1 MALSELNSQIP
12 EKLPVKLAFNDLG
25 HRFES
30 VQSKR
35 LVQLLPNGAQPF
47 GPKHT
52 RLLRFNLTATSGD
65 YLLPDSVR
73 LQAVF
78 HNTSLLKDF
87 KPLGSM
93 GLMFQRM
100 RLICEGV
107 VIQDLQYQDRMH
119 QWLTEDLSK
128 DQYEELCKESFEISQ
143 FNPDGSTVHS
153 LIRRNSTRRIS
164 MPFST
169 LGLFNSKQKYLPLK
183 VFPLVLELEFASE
196 LTTFCDESGTNTD
209 APTWQL
215 EDCRLLMTTIQL
227 DNGLDNVIMEAWR
240 KNAIVLKQREWN
252 VARYQLDP
260 KATSNFQLQLL
271 RAMTKMTRLGVS
283 FEGPTNSA
291 GEKKIVSLYFPPNVS
306 QAHEKFSWHIQI
318 GTDIKHPIY
327 PVQGIRESYLRA
339 RQANCHEAS
348 SKQAYRSRM
357 ARYGGAVTFATDQ
370 TTESTYVTADAFR
383 ALIDLERICHDQADM
398 TGISTLGGTNIT
410 VFFNNMFT
418 GTRPAGTTVDGL
430 TGTGA
435 SAVEH
440 GVHAAYFHTEHVSML
455 MLSAGGVVKE
465 E

>member
-143 FNPDGSTVHS
+143 FNPDGSTQHS

-169 LGLFNSKQKYLPLK
+169 LGLFNSKQK
-183 VFPLVLELEFASE
+183 
-196 LTTFCDESGTNTD
+196 
-209 APTWQL
+209 
-215 EDCRLLMTTIQL
+215 
-227 DNGLDNVIMEAWR
+227 
-240 KNAIVLKQREWN
+240 
-252 VARYQLDP
+252 
-260 KATSNFQLQLL
+260 
-271 RAMTKMTRLGVS
+271 
-283 FEGPTNSA
+283 
-291 GEKKIVSLYFPPNVS
+291 
-306 QAHEKFSWHIQI
+306 
-318 GTDIKHPIY
+318 
-327 PVQGIRESYLRA
+327 
-339 RQANCHEAS
+339 
-348 SKQAYRSRM
+348 
-357 ARYGGAVTFATDQ
+357 
-370 TTESTYVTADAFR
+370 
-383 ALIDLERICHDQADM
+383 
-398 TGISTLGGTNIT
+398 
-410 VFFNNMFT
+410 
-418 GTRPAGTTVDGL
+418 
-430 TGTGA
+430 
-435 SAVEH
+435 
-440 GVHAAYFHTEHVSML
+440 
-455 MLSAGGVVKE
+455 
-465 E
+465 